1 MLKQMTTNTYI
12 HVFKYMQIYYSQVHG
27 VLWVNLQLWSGPDAE
42 DPSAIV
48 LKPWERWLLNLFDD
62 DVHDEHDEHDD
73 DDEED
78 DDDDDDDDE
87 EEEEEDD
94 DDDDD
99 DDTTPLSL
107 MPFVVDGDGE
117 NISCRGS

>member
-1 MLKQMTTNTYI
+1 MCYLNSSVTIVGVPEMLKQMTTNTYI

-62 DVHDEHDEHDD
+62 D
-73 DDEED
+73 
-78 DDDDDDDDE
+78 DDDDDDDE
-87 EEEEEDD
+87 EEEEEKEEDD

-107 MPFVVDGDGE
+107 MPFVVDGE